1 MTQDWSRLV
10 IARELPRGT
19 HLPWFPTMCTAWLYT
34 LRGARWEW
42 IPPGRKPYALA
53 KRHPKYISI
62 GDKLFRYGDFFS
74 EKIIV
79 GPQEAQYPQFLLQ
92 LPLTHYILR
101 SIFFR
106 THSTPP
112 ICLKTQK
119 CAILSTFSESGGLV
133 TNAMT
138 LKLNCFRYSL
148 TLGVVGSDE
157 NKQYK
162 TFWFV
167 SSPWDESAW
176 HVCASYL
183 GPLD

>member
-1 MTQDWSRLV
+1 MSIVNVFVFMFVFSLV
-10 IARELPRGT
+10 NSI
-19 HLPWFPTMCTAWLYT
+19 C
-34 LRGARWEW
+34 
-42 IPPGRKPYALA
+42 ICVC
-53 KRHPKYISI
+53 I

-119 CAILSTFSESGGLV
+119 CAILSTFSESGGKNHPKV
-133 TNAMT
+133 GVRREKFNIG
-138 LKLNCFRYSL
+138 NCPQNFFRDSYICWEL
-148 TLGVVGSDE
+148 TTKFS
-157 NKQYK
+157 
-162 TFWFV
+162 
-167 SSPWDESAW
+167 
-176 HVCASYL
+176 
-183 GPLD
+183 

>member
-1 MTQDWSRLV
+1 MEMWKCGNVLLLEFCQHVGKLDLC
-10 IARELPRGT
+10 
-19 HLPWFPTMCTAWLYT
+19 MY
-34 LRGARWEW
+34 
-42 IPPGRKPYALA
+42 
-53 KRHPKYISI
+53 

-119 CAILSTFSESGGLV
+119 CAILSTFSESGGKNHPKV
-133 TNAMT
+133 GVRREKFNIG
-138 LKLNCFRYSL
+138 NCPQIFFR
-148 TLGVVGSDE
+148 
-157 NKQYK
+157 
-162 TFWFV
+162 
-167 SSPWDESAW
+167 
-176 HVCASYL
+176 ASYICWEL
-183 GPLD
+183 TTKFS

>member
-1 MTQDWSRLV
+1 MAGGFNLSFLSTDSSSVTFIFQYFIIIHV
-10 IARELPRGT
+10 
-19 HLPWFPTMCTAWLYT
+19 FNC
-34 LRGARWEW
+34 
-42 IPPGRKPYALA
+42 
-53 KRHPKYISI
+53 I

-119 CAILSTFSESGGLV
+119 CAILSTFSESGGKNHPKV
-133 TNAMT
+133 GVRREKFNIG
-138 LKLNCFRYSL
+138 NCPQIFFR
-148 TLGVVGSDE
+148 
-157 NKQYK
+157 
-162 TFWFV
+162 
-167 SSPWDESAW
+167 
-176 HVCASYL
+176 ASYICWEL
-183 GPLD
+183 AIKFS

>member
-1 MTQDWSRLV
+1 MRTSGGKSKQGKKALITEKITS
-10 IARELPRGT
+10 
-19 HLPWFPTMCTAWLYT
+19 TMLAVL
-34 LRGARWEW
+34 EVS
-42 IPPGRKPYALA
+42 ALQIRIVKA
-53 KRHPKYISI
+53 ERICI

-119 CAILSTFSESGGLV
+119 CAILSTFSESGGKNHPKV
-133 TNAMT
+133 GVRREKFNIG
-138 LKLNCFRYSL
+138 NCPQIFFR
-148 TLGVVGSDE
+148 
-157 NKQYK
+157 
-162 TFWFV
+162 
-167 SSPWDESAW
+167 
-176 HVCASYL
+176 ASYICWEL
-183 GPLD
+183 TI

>member
-1 MTQDWSRLV
+1 MRKIIKWWRRCRRWGRWGRWGRWNLKIFQILTILRNSKILLKIWQFSTIQD
-10 IARELPRGT
+10 T
-19 HLPWFPTMCTAWLYT
+19 KKF
-34 LRGARWEW
+34 LR
-42 IPPGRKPYALA
+42 
-53 KRHPKYISI
+53 I

-119 CAILSTFSESGGLV
+119 CAILSTFWESGGKNHPKV
-133 TNAMT
+133 GVRREKFNIG
-138 LKLNCFRYSL
+138 NCPQIFFR
-148 TLGVVGSDE
+148 
-157 NKQYK
+157 
-162 TFWFV
+162 
-167 SSPWDESAW
+167 
-176 HVCASYL
+176 ASYICWEL
-183 GPLD
+183 TTKFS